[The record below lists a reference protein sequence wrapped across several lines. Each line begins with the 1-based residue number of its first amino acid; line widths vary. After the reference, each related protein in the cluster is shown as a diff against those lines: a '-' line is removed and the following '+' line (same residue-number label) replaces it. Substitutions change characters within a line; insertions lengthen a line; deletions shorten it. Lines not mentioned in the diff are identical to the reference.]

1 MSFACFEWRFFFCS
15 FDELMSWNIFKKS
28 CHSSWTRIDSIGI
41 RSFEPLS
48 TLFQPVQRQELRSYC
63 LESSQMKV
71 LNVAEKNDA
80 AKNIANILSRGTSR
94 RREGLSTYNKVYE
107 FDYDVPSLGKCS
119 MQMTSVAGHLTN
131 LDFSSTHRSWH
142 SCRPAELFDAQ
153 IITKTQPNLEPV
165 RNNILNLVKY
175 SSVLIIW
182 TDCDREGENIGF
194 EIINVCREVKPNIRV
209 FRARFS
215 EITSRSIIHAIH
227 HLVQP
232 DKAASDAVEIR
243 KELDLRI
250 GAAFTRLQT
259 IFLQKRIT
267 LDGLASYGSCQFP
280 TLGFVV
286 ERFKEREDF
295 VVQPFWFLEVKHKK
309 NDILVN
315 FNWQR
320 NRLFDMIQVLELYR
334 KVLSPPVV
342 AKVVSVDAKPKSK
355 WRPTPMD
362 TVTLEK
368 LSSSKLK
375 INAKTTMKIAE
386 KLYTGGLISY
396 PRTETNIFPPDLN
409 IKSYVEHQIQSSEW
423 GSFAQHLLASGITP
437 RNGKNSD
444 KAHPPIYPTKFTSN
458 LSGDESR
465 VYELICRHFLA
476 TCSLDATG
484 SETTVNL
491 SINGESFHISGLVI
505 YHLNYLHVYKYEKW
519 TEKPL
524 PEFKV
529 GESFVPDQILM
540 MEGKTTPPLL
550 LSESDLIALMEK
562 HGIGTDATHADH
574 IETIK
579 ERKYVNLTNDRRFYP
594 AALGLGLI
602 EGYNKIKDQ
611 MSKPHLRAALEKDL
625 QAVCEGRKNPNL
637 VLSEQILLYRN
648 IFADVSAKLDILGT
662 EVKNRFDND
671 PGDGGA
677 GDGDGGGDDDE
688 DGFGGGGGGKG
699 SNRPGHRGFE
709 GPSSDQPGRR
719 GSGGAGSSSNQPRR
733 HASGGDELN
742 GTFHKCNC
750 GEEAVM

>member
-1 MSFACFEWRFFFCS
+1 M
-15 FDELMSWNIFKKS
+15 
-28 CHSSWTRIDSIGI
+28 
-41 RSFEPLS
+41 
-48 TLFQPVQRQELRSYC
+48 
-63 LESSQMKV
+63 
-71 LNVAEKNDA
+71 AEKNDA
-80 AKNIANILSRGTSR
+80 AKNIANILSRGTAR

-107 FDYDVPSLGKCS
+107 FEYDVPSLGKCS
-119 MQMTSVAGHLTN
+119 MQMTSVSGHLTN
-131 LDFSSTHRSWH
+131 LDFSPTHRSWH
-142 SCRPAELFDAQ
+142 SCRPAELFDAP

-215 EITSRSIIHAIH
+215 EITARSITHAIH

-232 DKAASDAVEIR
+232 DKAASDAVEVR

-259 IFLQKRIT
+259 IFLQKRVT

-295 VVQPFWFLEVKHKK
+295 VIEPFWHLDVKHKK
-309 NDILVN
+309 NDIVVN

-334 KVLSPPVV
+334 KVMTPPVI
-342 AKVVSVDAKPKSK
+342 AEVVSVDAKPKSK

-386 KLYTGGLISY
+386 KLYTAGLISY

-409 IKSYVEHQIQSSEW
+409 VRSYVEHQVESSQW
-423 GSFAQHLLASGITP
+423 GSFAQLLLTGSITP

-458 LSGDESR
+458 LSGDELR

-476 TCSLDATG
+476 TCSLDAQG
-484 SETTVNL
+484 SETTIKIGV
-491 SINGESFHISGLVI
+491 NGEVFHVSGLVI
-505 YHLNYLHVYKYEKW
+505 YQLNYLLVYKYEKW

-529 GESFVPDQILM
+529 GESFVPDEILM
-540 MEGKTTPPLL
+540 VEGETTPPLL

-574 IETIK
+574 IETVK

-594 AALGLGLI
+594 AALGLGLV
-602 EGYNKIKDQ
+602 EGYNKIKEQ
-611 MSKPHLRAALEKDL
+611 MSKPHLRAGLEKDL
-625 QAVCEGRKNPNL
+625 QAVCEGRKNAHIL
-637 VLSEQILLYRN
+637 LREQIDLYRN

-677 GDGDGGGDDDE
+677 GIGGGGAGDGDDDDDD
-688 DGFGGGGGGKG
+688 DGFGGGGGQG
-699 SNRPGHRGFE
+699 SNRPGHRGF
-709 GPSSDQPGRR
+709 GDSTSNQPGRR
-719 GSGGAGSSSNQPRR
+719 GSGGGSSSHQPRR
-733 HASGGDELN
+733 GSGGDELS
-742 GTFHKCNC
+742 GTCHKCNC
-750 GEEAVM
+750 GEEAVV